1 MFESRSV
8 GEVQYR
14 SHTCVRP
21 PMVHIYPHI
30 LRLQFDKNLHLSCP
44 YNEERKILLNHME

>member
-21 PMVHIYPHI
+21 PLVHIYPHI
-30 LRLQFDKNLHLSCP
+30 AHSQFDKNLQLICP
-44 YNEERKILLNHME
+44 YNEGKKKIIKS